1 MFFPDVSSELFHT
14 SESALES
21 GSLTSALLW
30 VALCF
35 ATVFF
40 WRLISLSIGSIRGK
54 EEWSLSEK
62 IEAILT
68 FALFLIATVILKI
81 GFKAVMSLK
90 EAFVIVM
97 VTSIFSVIV
106 PCFLGSA
113 RKSARKSKR
122 VCASSTYK
130 PPEKNTHIVK
140 LKRVN
145 NIKSRRKK

>member
-1 MFFPDVSSELFHT
+1 M
-14 SESALES
+14 
-21 GSLTSALLW
+21 
-30 VALCF
+30 
-35 ATVFF
+35 
-40 WRLISLSIGSIRGK
+40 SIGSIRGK

-113 RKSARKSKR
+113 RKSKR

-145 NIKSRRKK
+145 NIKSRRKNNG